1 MVVEFSTEMRRGRE
15 RGFPC
20 ARSHAHTQILD
31 GSFGSEACPRVS
43 LDEVV
48 GANTKKTAAEQPIST
63 VLEGKARTSLYKR
76 HKNSTEKEELTVLI
90 PQQCWKSAHTHRV
103 MAETQT
109 YLTWLKMRSLRNLRN
124 LECL

>member
-1 MVVEFSTEMRRGRE
+1 MGENGVYPV
-15 RGFPC
+15 
-20 ARSHAHTQILD
+20 HAHMHTQILD
-31 GSFGSEACPRVS
+31 GSFGSEACARVS

-48 GANTKKTAAEQPIST
+48 GANSKKTAAEQAIST

-76 HKNSTEKEELTVLI
+76 HENSTKKEELTVLI
-90 PQQCWKSAHTHRV
+90 PQQCWKSAHTHQV

-109 YLTWLKMRSLRNLRN
+109 YLTWLEMRTLRNLRN